1 MDIADKIAKLS
12 DELREE
18 SHSTKAI
25 NILKSFAEQQKNT
38 AGVNEILGQFE
49 NVLQPP
55 VEFEVMLA
63 NGRCLESD
71 TFDFLQGDIIRT
83 ESAYYIGERVV
94 NSPTFII
101 GTSACD
107 LVKDRRECIT
117 LFRVEPIL
125 APKNDEEDKLIRQI
139 LSNNFKFKST
149 TSMILPKFLY
159 QDEDVI
165 YNIVELAKPH
175 SITSQNLRL
184 AHRIYSMTPLGW
196 RIFGAVYRFITSRQ
210 DPRDELFR
218 SVLEAN
224 EQIEDSA

>member
-25 NILKSFAEQQKNT
+25 DILKSFAEQQKNT
-38 AGVNEILGQFE
+38 AGVDKILGQFE
-49 NVLQPP
+49 NILQPP

-63 NGRCLESD
+63 NRLCLESD
-71 TFDFLQGDIIRT
+71 EFDFLQGDIIRT

-125 APKNDEEDKLIRQI
+125 APRNDDEEKIIKQL

-149 TSMILPKFLY
+149 TSMILPKFPY

-165 YNIVELAKPH
+165 YNIIELSRPH

-184 AHRIYSMTPLGW
+184 AHRVYSLTSLGW

-210 DPRDELFR
+210 DPRDEIFR
-218 SVLEAN
+218 NNLEII
-224 EQIEDSA
+224 EKIEDSA